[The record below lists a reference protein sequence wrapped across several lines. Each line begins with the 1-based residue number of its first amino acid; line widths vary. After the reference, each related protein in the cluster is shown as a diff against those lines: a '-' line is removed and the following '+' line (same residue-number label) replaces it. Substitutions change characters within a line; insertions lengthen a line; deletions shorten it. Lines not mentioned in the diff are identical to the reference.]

1 MSYQAL
7 PYTYGARTEA
17 QIDSIS
23 GMRSG
28 ATVFN
33 TTSQYMETYNG
44 RVWMDERSV
53 CFKVAAEPGTVSK
66 GQLLK
71 TTSTGEVQLA
81 VNSSS
86 QGEREKFCGVA
97 TRASVSGFVAV
108 AHCGKVKALAGGPI
122 VRGRGAVIDGTAG
135 RFDDVTSPASGTL
148 GMTLETGSTGSL
160 LWIAL
165 QTIEISN

>member
-23 GMRSG
+23 GMRAG

-53 CFKVAAEPGTVSK
+53 CFKVASEPGTVTK
-66 GQLLK
+66 GELLK
-71 TTSTGEVQLA
+71 TSNTGEVELA
-81 VNSSS
+81 VYSTS
-86 QGEREKFCGVA
+86 QAEREKFVGIA
-97 TRASVSGFVAV
+97 TRSSVGGFVPV
-108 AHCGKVKALAGGPI
+108 AHCGKVKALAGGTI
-122 VRGRGAVIDGTAG
+122 VRGRGVIIDGTAG
-135 RFDDVTSPASGTL
+135 RFDDNGSPASGTL
-148 GMTLETGSTGSL
+148 GLTLETGSSGSL

>member
-23 GMRSG
+23 GMRDG

-53 CFKVAAEPGTVSK
+53 CFKVASEPGTVAK
-66 GQLLK
+66 GELLK
-71 TTSTGEVQLA
+71 TSSTGEVELA
-81 VNSSS
+81 VSGS
-86 QGEREKFCGVA
+86 QAEREKFCGVA
-97 TRASVSGFVAV
+97 TRASVGGFVPV
-108 AHCGKVKALAGGPI
+108 AHCGKVKALAGGTI
-122 VRGRGAVIDGTAG
+122 VRGRGVIIDGTSG
-135 RFDDVTSPASGTL
+135 RFDDTTSPANGTL
-148 GMTLETGSTGSL
+148 GMTLESGSSGNL

>member
-23 GMRSG
+23 GMRAG

-53 CFKVAAEPGTVSK
+53 CFKVASEPGTVVK

-71 TTSTGEVQLA
+71 TSSTGEVQLA
-81 VNSSS
+81 VSGS
-86 QGEREKFCGVA
+86 QAEREKFCGVA
-97 TRASVSGFVAV
+97 TRASVSGFVPV
-108 AHCGKVKALAGGPI
+108 AHCGKVKALAGGTI
-122 VRGRGAVIDGTAG
+122 VRGRGVIIDGTAG
-135 RFDDVTSPASGTL
+135 RFDDNSSPSNGTL
-148 GMTLETGSTGSL
+148 GMTLESGSSGAL